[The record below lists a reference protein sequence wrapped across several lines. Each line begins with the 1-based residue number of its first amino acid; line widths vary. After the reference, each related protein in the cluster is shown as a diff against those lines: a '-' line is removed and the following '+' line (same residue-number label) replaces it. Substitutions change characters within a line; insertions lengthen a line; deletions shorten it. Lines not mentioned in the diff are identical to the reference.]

1 MAVKELSKNR
11 DTQCHKK
18 RLEDNKTFGFLQ
30 KKIYL
35 GNDTLSK
42 LSLLSEQFAGHPVGI
57 KKIDGELAADI
68 ISACVNHCYNA
79 FFNGEARHQQVVLHQ
94 YPKISAALSP
104 LGQKKYRLYQQVKGR
119 FDKLETGDSDR
130 EKWSSVARTLRE
142 EDIEKPKSKV
152 FPVGEWSREDVK
164 WVLTPENISNWIDE
178 SNKSYQQ
185 KKEKQKLAMKNSPT
199 L

>member
-11 DTQCHKK
+11 DAQCHKK
-18 RLEDNKTFGFLQ
+18 RFEDNKAFGFLQ

-42 LSLLSEQFAGHPVGI
+42 LSLLSDQLTGRSLNINGI
-57 KKIDGELAADI
+57 NEELASDI
-68 ISACVNHCYNA
+68 ISTCVSHYYNA
-79 FFNGEARHQQVVLHQ
+79 FFNGEAPHQHPALHK

-152 FPVGEWSREDVK
+152 FTVGEWSREDVK
-164 WVLTPENISNWIDE
+164 WILTPENISNWIDE
-178 SNKSYQQ
+178 SNQYYQQ
-185 KKEKQKLAMKNSPT
+185 EREKQKLAMKKRPR